1 MGVRH
6 HLPNRGFS
14 ILEVLIALILLG
26 VISAIYV
33 QTTRFSQKNTGRSID
48 WQAEGVVIEKTFEHF
63 RTGYTLKQL
72 QTFQG
77 SWTDSTG
84 KVKIAVRATGGIP
97 PASVCKGACP
107 EQLAQVTVQAKRENF
122 PDSISITAYL
132 WVD

>member
-1 MGVRH
+1 MNVRRP
-6 HLPNRGFS
+6 LPTNGFS

-26 VISAIYV
+26 VISVIYV
-33 QTTRFSQKNTGRSID
+33 QTSRYSQTNTGKSID
-48 WQAEGVVIEKTFEHF
+48 WQAEGVVIEKTFERF

-97 PASVCKGACP
+97 PASVCKGSCP

-122 PDSISITAYL
+122 HDSISITAYL